1 MRYVFSDDKERP
13 VHVWMAKDTED
24 LRKCMDEVAKMYPNT
39 MKLLADA

>member
-1 MRYVFSDDKERP
+1 MRCVFSDDKERP
-13 VHVWMAKDTED
+13 VHVWTKKDTED